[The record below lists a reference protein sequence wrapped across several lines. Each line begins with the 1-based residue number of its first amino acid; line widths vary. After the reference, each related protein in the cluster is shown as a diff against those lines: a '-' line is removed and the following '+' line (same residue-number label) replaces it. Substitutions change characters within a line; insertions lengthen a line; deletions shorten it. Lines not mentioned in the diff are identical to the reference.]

1 MGAVTSLAYD
11 GRLHLTVASGGF
23 YTRENRGSWRVMRP
37 VYADYGHSVVPIRIV
52 GQTPG
57 LKGGDTQRLSLDVLP
72 FTWCHVGSVAAE
84 HVLPA
89 QGRWARQRLAIRVG
103 HGSRLWM
110 ASEPLIPHAG
120 ARLKRRMTVQC
131 ETDSLLAVEEWIT
144 GGRIGCGERFG
155 DLRVDSRM
163 TVFDEEA
170 RLLVHDRVD
179 IGTMNTLAL
188 STVPVEAYWSLLLV
202 GLRAPQ
208 VKDILADHGAL
219 AMESANALVIRSLGT
234 FPEVKAAKEAVTK
247 TLEPLFFA
255 ETPVL
260 SVSPV

>member
-1 MGAVTSLAYD
+1 
-11 GRLHLTVASGGF
+11 
-23 YTRENRGSWRVMRP
+23 MRP
-37 VYADYGHSVVPIRIV
+37 VFADYGHPVVPIRIV

-72 FTWCHVGSVAAE
+72 STWCHLGSVAAE

-89 QGRWARQRLAIRVG
+89 QGRWARQRLAIRIG
-103 HGSRLWM
+103 YGSRLWM

-163 TVFDEEA
+163 TVIDEEA
-170 RLLVHDRVD
+170 RLLMHDRVH
-179 IGTMNTLAL
+179 IGPMSTLAM
-188 STVPVEAYWSLLLV
+188 SSVPVEAYWSLVLV
-202 GLRAPQ
+202 GWRAPHIKE
-208 VKDILADHGAL
+208 VLADHGAL
-219 AMESANALVIRSLGT
+219 AMESAKTLVIRSLGT
-234 FPEVKAAKEAVTK
+234 FSEVRATKEAVTK
-247 TLEPLFFA
+247 ILEPLFFA
-255 ETPVL
+255 EKPVL
-260 SVSPV
+260 PVSPV